1 MDNNTITAS
10 DFSIMIENIPYEM
23 TEAQLQS
30 AFDDYHTK
38 LVEKK
43 FITVGGGG
51 ADNIER
57 LRISKVC
64 KALPYHLL
72 ENERIEHEIEDISK

>member
-30 AFDDYHTK
+30 AFDDYHAK

-43 FITVGGGG
+43 FITAGSG
-51 ADNIER
+51 ANNIER

-72 ENERIEHEIEDISK
+72 ENERIEHEIGDISK